1 MCLAAPNSFGGFATV
16 RFFLGLTEG
25 AVSPAFIT
33 ITSIWYQKSEHATRT
48 AIWVSMNMVAQ
59 VVGCF
64 LMYGIG
70 KNTALSLAPWR
81 TMFLICGA
89 LTCASGILFYVLMPN
104 GPKDAWFLNARE
116 KHVLSLRMARDR
128 EGGDKTSFSVKQL
141 KEAATDARAWFAFIF
156 GVLGTMQSPVLTF
169 ATLVIRNI
177 GYSPFETM
185 LYTAPSGAVQLLSL
199 WIGVLGCWMFPKNR
213 TLVALALIAP
223 PLVGCVLLLKLD
235 VSAGWGLIISAWLA
249 SCIMSVVSPLLSLLS
264 SNNKGNTKRAVVNCA
279 FFIGFCAGCIASP
292 QLWTKPPRYYSGV
305 VTSLVTWCLL
315 FVAILTYRVLCQ
327 RENAARDR
335 RQSDGETSG
344 AAGVESTVVLDKY
357 GAPKTELTDKEDLSF
372 RYSV

>member
-1 MCLAAPNSFGGFATV
+1 
-16 RFFLGLTEG
+16 
-25 AVSPAFIT
+25 
-33 ITSIWYQKSEHATRT
+33 
-48 AIWVSMNMVAQ
+48 
-59 VVGCF
+59 
-64 LMYGIG
+64 
-70 KNTALSLAPWR
+70 
-81 TMFLICGA
+81 
-89 LTCASGILFYVLMPN
+89 
-104 GPKDAWFLNARE
+104 
-116 KHVLSLRMARDR
+116 
-128 EGGDKTSFSVKQL
+128 
-141 KEAATDARAWFAFIF
+141 
-156 GVLGTMQSPVLTF
+156 
-169 ATLVIRNI
+169 
-177 GYSPFETM
+177 M

-235 VSAGWGLIISAWLA
+235 VSAGWGLIVSAWLA